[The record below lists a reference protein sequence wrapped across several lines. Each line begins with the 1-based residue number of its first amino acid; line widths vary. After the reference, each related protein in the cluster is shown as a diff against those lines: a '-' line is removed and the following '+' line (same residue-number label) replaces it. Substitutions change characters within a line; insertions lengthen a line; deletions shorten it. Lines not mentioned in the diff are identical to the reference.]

1 MVAALPANG
10 EEEENEM
17 EAEDSV
23 PETERLEV
31 SSEYL
36 FASQLSVWLGSLSS
50 IGAKYRLHPHSLEIH
65 QDYYLNHEC

>member
-17 EAEDSV
+17 EAEASM
-23 PETERLEV
+23 PETERFEV

-36 FASQLSVWLGSLSS
+36 FASQLSVWLDSLSS
-50 IGAKYRLHPHSLEIH
+50 IGATYRLHPHSIEIH
-65 QDYYLNHEC
+65 LLFES